1 MESSGEI
8 NWALDHVLFCCGNP
22 VQHDECCATGYRIGD
37 ARLPQ
42 QKRRA
47 RAAQY
52 RCVFG
57 VCIPTGLR
65 PPFQAAGHSDNFSTF
80 EFTAENR
87 FFVASTSA
95 PLGNPNLFVTS
106 PRKRFIFSIPFSL
119 SDFSFAP
126 RIIAIWIVSKL
137 LGGNDEEVCLFIYY
151 LVSRC
156 GVCRSAGVW
165 NTHATNDEG

>member
-87 FFVASTSA
+87 FFA
-95 PLGNPNLFVTS
+95 PLPQH
-106 PRKRFIFSIPFSL
+106 
-119 SDFSFAP
+119 
-126 RIIAIWIVSKL
+126 
-137 LGGNDEEVCLFIYY
+137 
-151 LVSRC
+151 
-156 GVCRSAGVW
+156 RSATPTCLLQAQGKDLSFQFRS
-165 NTHATNDEG
+165 HALIFCSLRASQLFGSFSKVFRRKQ